1 MSDQKRPYRKKRR
14 AELEEETRRRITE
27 SAVTLHGTVG
37 PSRTSM
43 SAVADRAGVRRST
56 LYRHFPDEAA
66 LFEACGAH
74 WMQANPR
81 PDLDS
86 WAEIANPDERL
97 RTALDQI
104 YAYWRRTAPMISNLI
119 RDEQTSETVRRRFS
133 GFHDYMDAARDVVMK
148 GRPERGQARVRVR
161 AAVGHALDF
170 ATWRSLVREQGLGN
184 SQAVDLMS
192 AMVSAAAERRAAV
205 GR

>member
-27 SAVTLHGTVG
+27 SAVELHGTVG

-104 YAYWRRTAPMISNLI
+104 YAYWRRTAPMISNLL

>member
-14 AELEEETRRRITE
+14 AELERETRRRITE

-56 LYRHFPDEAA
+56 LYRHFPDEGA

-192 AMVSAAAERRAAV
+192 AMVSAAAERPIVV
-205 GR
+205 GG